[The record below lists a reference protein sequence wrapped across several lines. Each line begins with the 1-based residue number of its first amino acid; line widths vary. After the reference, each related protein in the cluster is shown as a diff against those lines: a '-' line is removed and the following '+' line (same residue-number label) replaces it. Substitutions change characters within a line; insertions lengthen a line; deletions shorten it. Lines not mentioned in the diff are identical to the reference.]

1 MRTLLLCVLALCSH
15 VMSMTA
21 QVTGRIEYPYRADY
35 EDQLVLPIGD
45 KGLVIQSFAKDSK
58 AGKRYFKTEFYS
70 TMMTPVSTDSM
81 LIDKGMYYYSNIVDN
96 GVLYT
101 VLRESD
107 GTFMIVALMLRRIR
121 LLLQMVNIPEKE
133 QCAT

>member
-1 MRTLLLCVLALCSH
+1 
-15 VMSMTA
+15 MTA

-70 TMMTPVSTDSM
+70 TMMTPVSHR
-81 LIDKGMYYYSNIVDN
+81 LHVDRQ
-96 GVLYT
+96 GDVL
-101 VLRESD
+101 LFQHR
-107 GTFMIVALMLRRIR
+107 
-121 LLLQMVNIPEKE
+121 
-133 QCAT
+133 

>member
-70 TMMTPVSTDSM
+70 TMMNPVSTDSM
-81 LIDKGMYYYSNIVDN
+81 LIDKGMYYYSNVVDN

-107 GTFMIVALMLRRIR
+107 GTFMIVAFS
-121 LLLQMVNIPEKE
+121 ND
-133 QCAT
+133 

>member
-70 TMMTPVSTDSM
+70 TMMTPCEHR
-81 LIDKGMYYYSNIVDN
+81 LHVDRQ
-96 GVLYT
+96 GDVL
-101 VLRESD
+101 L
-107 GTFMIVALMLRRIR
+107 F
-121 LLLQMVNIPEKE
+121 
-133 QCAT
+133 